1 MSRSRQQPKGKFK
14 SENFKGTLGCASS
27 KGDVQGKRELN
38 PDTGALAERK
48 GFHAFSIWKEKST
61 TPQKNSAYS
70 GACTASA
77 FSHQM
82 DVQGL
87 ITAGGRLTQHPSAQ
101 PKPHQNL

>member
-48 GFHAFSIWKEKST
+48 GFHAFSVWKEKST
-61 TPQKNSAYS
+61 TPQKP
-70 GACTASA
+70 
-77 FSHQM
+77 
-82 DVQGL
+82 VL
-87 ITAGGRLTQHPSAQ
+87 IVEPALPRRFPIRWMCRV
-101 PKPHQNL
+101 